1 MSEIRTEEAMEIE
14 YVIRNFL
21 NETLLLDEDSI
32 QYTNDESFLKRN
44 LIDSTTIMEIVLLV
58 EANFGIEIQD
68 NEIIPDNFDSVC
80 KIANYVRSKLP
91 QPQMPSGMSAESFM
105 SLSDKSE

>member
-1 MSEIRTEEAMEIE
+1 MEIE
-14 YVIRNFL
+14 NTIRSFL
-21 NETLLLDEDSI
+21 NETLLLDENSI

-68 NEIIPDNFDSVC
+68 NEIIPDNFDSVS
-80 KIANYVRSKLP
+80 KIANYVRSKLA
-91 QPQMPSGMSAESFM
+91 QTRISSGMSAESFM
-105 SLSDKSE
+105 SLSDKTE

>member
-1 MSEIRTEEAMEIE
+1 MEQAMEIE
-14 YVIRNFL
+14 STIRNFL

-68 NEIIPDNFDSVC
+68 NEIIPDNFDSVS
-80 KIANYVRSKLP
+80 KIANYVRSKLA
-91 QPQMPSGMSAESFM
+91 QNQMPSGMSAEDFI
-105 SLSDKSE
+105 SLSDKRE